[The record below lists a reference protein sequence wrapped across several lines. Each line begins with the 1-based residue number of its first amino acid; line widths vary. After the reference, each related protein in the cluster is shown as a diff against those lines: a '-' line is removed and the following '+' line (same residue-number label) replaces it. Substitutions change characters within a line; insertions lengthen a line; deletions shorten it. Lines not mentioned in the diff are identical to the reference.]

1 MLNNNKPLCRIKAVY
16 VRKSF
21 LRRPL
26 LAKAAAFCVADPE
39 IFRYAW
45 AIVATMYRTACAIL
59 LINNLRSLFLQCGCD
74 IDLLCQQCP
83 HVITNEVHASPPF
96 LKFLRIPSNTTRSS
110 RRYRSWR
117 TAGCHRHRQ
126 TRGTSMTTVYHCI
139 SANSRIIMIPD
150 FKTQILKSRTEA
162 T

>member
-1 MLNNNKPLCRIKAVY
+1 VHVLNNNKPLCRIKAVY

-74 IDLLCQQCP
+74 IDLFCQQCP
-83 HVITNEVHASPPF
+83 HVITNEVHASPPSLKLGSYF
-96 LKFLRIPSNTTRSS
+96 LKPNYECFDCPQSNFNVFRLLYWIAAGRIV
-110 RRYRSWR
+110 R
-117 TAGCHRHRQ
+117 TNNNDI
-126 TRGTSMTTVYHCI
+126 YHF
-139 SANSRIIMIPD
+139 II
-150 FKTQILKSRTEA
+150 
-162 T
+162 